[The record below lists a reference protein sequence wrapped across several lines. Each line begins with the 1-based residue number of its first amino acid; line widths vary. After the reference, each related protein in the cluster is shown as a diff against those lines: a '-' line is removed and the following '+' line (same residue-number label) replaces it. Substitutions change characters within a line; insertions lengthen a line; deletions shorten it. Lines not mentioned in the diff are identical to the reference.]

1 MSKENFDLNLIDQND
16 FYSLA
21 KYFEVNKDYNKSLE
35 YYKKYFLNNPSI
47 EGENKIF
54 LKIFLLRDNFTYS
67 DEIKNLLF
75 NSYGE
80 YDLGL
85 RNDRIYENIA
95 EYLIFIND
103 NNTEKAE
110 EKKKELKA
118 LLKYGQLPLLDVL
131 IRKDSVFNALSVP
144 EEVINFIEKL

>member
-1 MSKENFDLNLIDQND
+1 MAKENFNFNSIDPKD

-21 KYFEVNKDYNKSLE
+21 KYYELNKDYNNALE
-35 YYKKYFLNNPSI
+35 YYKKYFSENPSI
-47 EGENKIF
+47 EGENKIL

-118 LLKYGQLPLLDVL
+118 LLKYGQLPLLDVI

>member
-35 YYKKYFLNNPSI
+35 YYKKYFLNNPSV
-47 EGENKIF
+47 EGENKIL
-54 LKIFLLRDNFTYS
+54 LKTFLLRDNFTYS

-118 LLKYGQLPLLDVL
+118 LLKYGQLPLLDVI

>member
-35 YYKKYFLNNPSI
+35 YYKKYFLNNPSV
-47 EGENKIF
+47 EGENKIL
-54 LKIFLLRDNFTYS
+54 LKTFLLRDNFTYS

-103 NNTEKAE
+103 NNTKKAE

-118 LLKYGQLPLLDVL
+118 LLKYGQLPLLDVI

>member
-1 MSKENFDLNLIDQND
+1 MSKENLDLNLIDQND

-21 KYFEVNKDYNKSLE
+21 KFFEVNKDYNKSLE

-47 EGENKIF
+47 EGENKIL

-118 LLKYGQLPLLDVL
+118 LLKYGQLPLLDVI

>member
-21 KYFEVNKDYNKSLE
+21 KFFEVNKDYNKSLE

-47 EGENKIF
+47 EGENKIL
-54 LKIFLLRDNFTYS
+54 LKIILLKNNFTYS
-67 DEIKNLLF
+67 EEIKNLLL

-80 YDLGL
+80 YDLEL

-95 EYLIFIND
+95 EYLIFD
-103 NNTEKAE
+103 NENNIAKSE
-110 EKKKELKA
+110 EKKKDLKA
-118 LLKYGQLPLLDVL
+118 
-131 IRKDSVFNALSVP
+131 
-144 EEVINFIEKL
+144 

>member
-21 KYFEVNKDYNKSLE
+21 KFFEVNKDYNRSLE

-47 EGENKIF
+47 EGENKIL

-118 LLKYGQLPLLDVL
+118 LLKYGQLPLLDVI

>member
-1 MSKENFDLNLIDQND
+1 MKKCNSDLKLIDQND

-21 KYFEVNKDYNKSLE
+21 NFFEVNKDYNKSLE

-47 EGENKIF
+47 EGENKIL

-118 LLKYGQLPLLDVL
+118 LLKYGQLPLLDVI

>member
-1 MSKENFDLNLIDQND
+1 MAKENFNFNSIDPKD

-21 KYFEVNKDYNKSLE
+21 KYYELNKDYNNALE
-35 YYKKYFLNNPSI
+35 YYKKYFSENPSI
-47 EGENKIF
+47 EGENKIL

-103 NNTEKAE
+103 NNTKKAE

-118 LLKYGQLPLLDVL
+118 LLKYGQLPLLDVI